1 MMSIF
6 ENTKNLIDEVN
17 SMSNDVLI
25 VAASKMRT
33 VDEIEECKRG
43 GIEVFAENRVQEF
56 VDKVDLTDVK
66 WHFVGQLQTNK
77 VKYLVGRVELIHS
90 VDSEKLADEI
100 SKIARKKNVTQEI
113 LIEINI
119 GGEET
124 KGGVSEA
131 NFDNLYLHCQNL
143 PNVKVVGIMSVMPKS
158 ASTKLYLRIKEIY
171 DKIRIENKDIKY
183 LSVGMSGDYQ
193 RAIEYGA
200 NVIRIGTKIFGARRQ
215 KE

>member
-1 MMSIF
+1 MSIF

-56 VDKVDLTDVK
+56 VDKVDLTDVR

-100 SKIARKKNVTQEI
+100 SKIAQKKNVTQEI

-119 GGEET
+119 GCEET

-131 NFDNLYLHCQNL
+131 NFSNLYEYCHNL
-143 PNVKVVGIMSVMPKS
+143 PNVKVVGIMSVMPRS
-158 ASTKLYLRIKEIY
+158 APTKLYLRIKEIY
-171 DKIRIENKDIKY
+171 DRIRKENKDIKY

-193 RAIEYGA
+193 RAIECGA